1 MTTHLEV
8 RGEIT
13 LQEEGKEKKT
23 FKVGDRADVGANV
36 KHEAWIGA
44 DVTDPA
50 GQNVGIVLLEIMG
63 GREGVSPVPGT
74 PFHPDSNE

>member
-1 MTTHLEV
+1 VV

-36 KHEAWIGA
+36 KHEAWIGSE
-44 DVTDPA
+44 
-50 GQNVGIVLLEIMG
+50 VLLPRASVLTWRVVHTLSVNNDDKGETEVMQE
-63 GREGVSPVPGT
+63 RT
-74 PFHPDSNE
+74 

>member
-1 MTTHLEV
+1 MV

-36 KHEAWIGA
+36 KHEAWVGA
-44 DVTDPA
+44 E
-50 GQNVGIVLLEIMG
+50 VLLRRVSVLTWRVVHTLSVNNEDKG
-63 GREGVSPVPGT
+63 DGRTLSKDGKFGS
-74 PFHPDSNE
+74 